1 MPDTLKDFLV
11 GIGFKVDKA
20 SQVAADAAIDKT
32 EAKATKATASGSA
45 KRKKIEKQDAA
56 ERKRRFDEETKREQ
70 ERQSKSLKSLET
82 FASRATKLFA
92 ADAII
97 RGIEKIGSAVD
108 AAASKFERLNYVSRM
123 SGSTAGGASA
133 FGYAAGQLGGSAG
146 EAQAQLTAFGQ
157 KLKTYQGYEARLKS
171 LGIKTR
177 EANGAF
183 RETADIAT
191 DLGDKLRDIS
201 KDGKNGYGRSLATGQ
216 LFGFDGMQAQAMMRP
231 EFRKYQDQQKGDAA
245 KIGAN
250 QNAAAES
257 GTAFE
262 QSMRRLD
269 EVLEQIGTKING
281 VLFVKL
287 KPLLDQLAA
296 WFLANG
302 DKIADIVGQIADGLI
317 KLARAIGD
325 DLASADWKTILD
337 NVKDFAGSLGAL
349 LGKLSGEA
357 GLVAMIVA
365 LAVGLRSLSVLAMP
379 PWVLALLGISAAGVV
394 GARALHEHASQGDGS
409 YADAQRDQA
418 NGGGVAGWW
427 RKNAPGY
434 LGGGMNGNDG
444 VRARGSKAAA
454 TRRASGPDGI
464 PYKATSLKEAM
475 GLTDGEYDAYREGVT
490 DIEGKNYGRMGGAGG
505 RFAGRYQMGA
515 SEITET
521 ARRLGVPRPST
532 EQFLRDPE
540 MQEKFFENY
549 TADHYNTLMRNK
561 KFALMSKREKLQI
574 LGYAHN
580 QGTGGPSREN
590 GAWGYVD
597 GHGAGSDA
605 FGTSGTAYFGPIG
618 SRFDKTQGP
627 VKTPPMLKA
636 KPLGD
641 ARTLVPGYVP
651 GQPQGLKSGGYMG
664 EGLDA
669 SGKPVALTPQ
679 HTSYRGD
686 TNITHAPTFNIAGG
700 DAHQN
705 MDAARLTASRGH
717 QDLLRNTQGIL
728 A

>member
-92 ADAII
+92 AGAII

-257 GTAFE
+257 GAAFE
-262 QSMRRLD
+262 QSLRRLD
-269 EVLEQIGTKING
+269 EVLEQIGTKVNG

-317 KLARAIGD
+317 KLARAIAD

-337 NVKDFAGSLGAL
+337 KVKSFSEGLGWL
-349 LGKLSGEA
+349 LGKLSGNT
-357 GLVAMIVA
+357 GLVAMIIA
-365 LAVGLRSLSVLAMP
+365 LSTAMRG
-379 PWVLALLGISAAGVV
+379 LALLAVPPWLLAMLGVSMYAGAKSADAVIDYKKEAAGMPAFEAQVELQKH
-394 GARALHEHASQGDGS
+394 GLLPRSSARKAFDYLKGKAGLGDGS
-409 YADAQRDQA
+409 ASGNDAIWSRSRKGRAAREAGGPGYGGTDAPLGAPGEHRPQYQLADADLSDKVVNTIAGEA
-418 NGGGVAGWW
+418 NNNQESTDAVVNNMLNRVGTTTYGPSRNLQDVAG
-427 RKNAPGY
+427 APGQY
-434 LGGGMNGNDG
+434 AGY
-444 VRARGSKAAA
+444 
-454 TRRASGPDGI
+454 RRASAKQAEFIRTRIKAIASGAIPDNTHGSNEYRASWYDGPWARNHPEAAVVGGNRYAYNPKGGKGPFA
-464 PYKATSLKEAM
+464 PYDK
-475 GLTDGEYDAYREGVT
+475 
-490 DIEGKNYGRMGGAGG
+490 
-505 RFAGRYQMGA
+505 
-515 SEITET
+515 
-521 ARRLGVPRPST
+521 P
-532 EQFLRDPE
+532 
-540 MQEKFFENY
+540 
-549 TADHYNTLMRNK
+549 H
-561 KFALMSKREKLQI
+561 KL
-574 LGYAHN
+574 A
-580 QGTGGPSREN
+580 
-590 GAWGYVD
+590 
-597 GHGAGSDA
+597 
-605 FGTSGTAYFGPIG
+605 
-618 SRFDKTQGP
+618 
-627 VKTPPMLKA
+627 PMLRE

-641 ARTLVPGYVP
+641 ARPMVPSYVP
-651 GQPQGLKSGGYMG
+651 GQPMGLKSGGYLG

-669 SGKPVALTPQ
+669 SGKPVMLAPQ

-686 TNITHAPTFNIAGG
+686 TNVNHTQTF
-700 DAHQN
+700 QY
-705 MDAARLTASRGH
+705 RR
-717 QDLLRNTQGIL
+717 R
-728 A
+728 